1 MEDPV
6 EQRPEY
12 QAETR
17 RGYRDGRGRI
27 TAGHRQDGCRR
38 LSPAWWAD
46 VEIMVHEH
54 LHLKHDIADEHTH
67 SKQIR
72 VSIALLGTFAGV
84 VLLINSRIA
93 RYVYGEGSF
102 NADLFA
108 LAAAVLLGAPVVV
121 HAVKGLLRGESHMDE
136 LAALAIVAAF
146 ATHDYVTAGL
156 IGCLMLLSQLVETR
170 TALGARASIESLIKL
185 TPTKANLIRSGGS
198 EQEVEV
204 KDLRPGDHIRVRP
217 GDNIP
222 ADGEV
227 SDGLSSVNEATIT
240 GESLP
245 VDKVPGMQVFA
256 GTNNLT
262 GALDVRV
269 TKAGSDTTLGKV
281 QSLIIQAEQTKIP
294 IMRIIDRYIK
304 WYVPTI
310 LMIAAIVL
318 FFTRNVNQ
326 AIAILVISCP
336 CALILATPAAMVAA
350 ISAAARL
357 GVLVK
362 NVADLEIAGKM
373 TAMVFDKTGT
383 VTTGRLYVTKLT
395 PAEGV
400 EAAELLAEAAAAEQ
414 MSKHPA
420 ARALQEVA
428 KEANLSLPS
437 SEQFHETPGKGV
449 TAVVGSTKI
458 FVGRD
463 SFLKE
468 NGIDIGNVADP
479 SLHEEQGFSTLYVAK
494 DSKCI
499 GWIGLQD
506 KTRPEAQKA
515 IKELADIGI
524 KRVTMLTGDR
534 NEVAN
539 RVAAELGC
547 TDFKAHC
554 LPQDK
559 LAIVE
564 QIREDGH
571 TVVVVGD
578 GINDAPA
585 LAAGDLGVAMGAA
598 GSDVAINSA
607 SIALMSDDLRR
618 IPFLV
623 RISRA
628 TRRVINQNYAFGVTF
643 IVLGISLSKF
653 LHPALAAA
661 LHLAGSLVV
670 LFNSFR
676 LVRYGEELHHEA

>member
-1 MEDPV
+1 M
-6 EQRPEY
+6 
-12 QAETR
+12 A
-17 RGYRDGRGRI
+17 
-27 TAGHRQDGCRR
+27 
-38 LSPAWWAD
+38 
-46 VEIMVHEH
+46 HEH
-54 LHLKHDIADEHTH
+54 LHLKDEIEVDQTH
-67 SKQIR
+67 GKQVR
-72 VSIALLGTFAGV
+72 VSLALLGTLAGG
-84 VLLINSRIA
+84 VLLINSGIGRLFYDA
-93 RYVYGEGSF
+93 DSF
-102 NADLFA
+102 NTELFEMLGA
-108 LAAAVLLGAPVVV
+108 LLLGAPVVV
-121 HAVKGLLRGESHMDE
+121 HAIGCLLKGHSHMDE
-136 LAALAIVAAF
+136 LAALGIVAAF
-146 ATHDYVTAGL
+146 ATGEYVAAGL
-156 IGCLMLLSQLVETR
+156 IGFFMLLSELVETR
-170 TALGARASIESLIKL
+170 TALGARASIESLIHL
-185 TPTKANLIRSGGS
+185 TPTIANLINPDGS
-198 EQEVEV
+198 EREV
-204 KDLRPGDHIRVRP
+204 KVSDLKPGDRVRVRP

-227 SDGLSSVNEATIT
+227 DSGLSSVNEATIT

-262 GALDVRV
+262 GVLDLRV
-269 TKAGSDTTLGKV
+269 TKAGKDTTLGKV

-310 LMIAAIVL
+310 LMIALIVL
-318 FFTRNVNQ
+318 FFTRDMSR
-326 AIAILVISCP
+326 AITILVISCP
-336 CALILATPAAMVAA
+336 CALILATPTAMVAA

-400 EAAELLAEAAAAEQ
+400 EPAELLAEAAAAEQ

-428 KEANLSLPS
+428 KEAGLTLP
-437 SEQFHETPGKGV
+437 ETSNFKEIPGKGV
-449 TAVVGSTKI
+449 TAAVDTTQVI
-458 FVGRD
+458 VGRD
-463 SFLKE
+463 TFLKE
-468 NGIDIGNVADP
+468 EGVDVSNVPDP

-494 DSKCI
+494 GSRCI

-506 KTRPEAQKA
+506 KTRPEAQRA
-515 IKELADIGI
+515 VRELMDIGI

-534 NEVAN
+534 TEVAN
-539 RVAAELGC
+539 RVAGELGC
-547 TDFKAHC
+547 TDYKAHC

-564 QIREDGH
+564 QIKEDGH
-571 TVVVVGD
+571 TVVVIGD

-585 LAAGDLGVAMGAA
+585 LAAGDLGIAMGAA

-607 SIALMSDDLRR
+607 SIALMNDDLRR

-623 RISRA
+623 QVSRR
-628 TRRVINQNYAFGVTF
+628 TRRVINQNLGFGVAF
-643 IVLGISLSKF
+643 IVFGISLARF
-653 LHPALAAA
+653 IPPGVAA
-661 LHLAGSLVV
+661 LLHFASSLVV
-670 LFNSFR
+670 VFNSAR
-676 LVRYGEELHHEA
+676 LVRYGEDLDHEPRPT